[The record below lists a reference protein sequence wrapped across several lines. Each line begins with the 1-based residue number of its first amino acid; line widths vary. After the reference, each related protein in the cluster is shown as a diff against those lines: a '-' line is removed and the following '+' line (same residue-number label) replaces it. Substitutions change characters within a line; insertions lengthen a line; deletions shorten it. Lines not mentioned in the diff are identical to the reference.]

1 MRLVSVQS
9 SGFQLFELVPDES
22 YTNDIEARHMWGLP
36 GVRCDTC
43 GATWANVGVAYP
55 TADLSALNDAE
66 RYTRGWPVPWS
77 EFEERRK
84 AVLPL
89 LPPGAMAPP
98 GTGLGPLVGRARGTF
113 ADVVWPN
120 PWTMLVASQ
129 PLALLREKDIGQL
142 AGAVAHLK
150 GAEAPQL
157 VELEIEPLG
166 RLAPGSVPT
175 VDPCRVCGRVA
186 LTRPSEVI
194 IDEASIPPDRHFF
207 RLSDLTTMIVATAHA
222 VQALHELELRGFR
235 YSEVARR

>member
-1 MRLVSVQS
+1 VQS
-9 SGFQLFELVPDES
+9 RELRLFELVPDES
-22 YTNDIEARHMWGLP
+22 FVNYVEARHRWGLP

-55 TADLSALNDAE
+55 TADLSALNDSE

-77 EFEERRK
+77 EFEERQK

-120 PWTMLVASQ
+120 PWTMLVANQ

-150 GAEAPQL
+150 GAPGTPEL
-157 VELEIEPLG
+157 VELEIAPHG
-166 RLAPGSVPT
+166 RLASGTVPT
-175 VDPCRVCGRVA
+175 ADPCRVCGRVA
-186 LTRPSEVI
+186 LTRPAEVV
-194 IDEASIPPDRHFF
+194 IDEASIPPDRHLF
-207 RLSDLTTMIVATAHA
+207 RLRDLTTMIVATAQA

-235 YSEVARR
+235 YSEVRGR